1 MMFMHSSNIA
11 TAQVEEQVEV
21 EIAEC
26 YTINQFIDKIIEVF
40 MNKKPQTS
48 E

>member
-1 MMFMHSSNIA
+1 MFMHSSNIA
-11 TAQVEEQVEV
+11 TAQVEEQVVVEV
-21 EIAEC
+21 AEC

-40 MNKKPQTS
+40 VNKTPQTN

>member
-1 MMFMHSSNIA
+1 MFMHSSNIA